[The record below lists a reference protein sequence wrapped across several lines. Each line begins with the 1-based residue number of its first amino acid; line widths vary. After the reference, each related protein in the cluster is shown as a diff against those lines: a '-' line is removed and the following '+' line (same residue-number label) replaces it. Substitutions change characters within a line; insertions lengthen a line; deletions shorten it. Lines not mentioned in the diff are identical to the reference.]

1 MDSYRVVKY
10 FTDLQ
15 DDEHVYHVGDA
26 YPRDGV
32 DVTDARVKELLGD
45 ENLQGQPLIEK
56 VNDEQPIEKVN
67 DEQPIEK
74 VNDEQP
80 TRSTRQGRKGAVVEK
95 KK

>member
-1 MDSYRVVKY
+1 MMDSYRVVKY

-32 DVTDARVKELLGD
+32 DVTDSRVKELSGD
-45 ENLQGQPLIEK
+45 ENLQGQPL
-56 VNDEQPIEKVN
+56 IEKVN

-80 TRSTRQGRKGAVVEK
+80 TRSTRQGRKGAAVEK

>member
-1 MDSYRVVKY
+1 MERYRVVKY
-10 FTDLQ
+10 FTDLC
-15 DDEHVYHVGDA
+15 DSEHAYHVGDV

-32 DVTDARVKELLGD
+32 DVTDSRVKELSGN

-56 VNDEQPIEKVN
+56 VKDER
-67 DEQPIEK
+67 
-74 VNDEQP
+74 P

>member
-56 VNDEQPIEKVN
+56 VNDEQP
-67 DEQPIEK
+67 
-74 VNDEQP
+74 

>member
-32 DVTDARVKELLGD
+32 DVTDSRVKELLGD

-56 VNDEQPIEKVN
+56 VNDEQP
-67 DEQPIEK
+67 
-74 VNDEQP
+74 
-80 TRSTRQGRKGAVVEK
+80 TRSTRQGRKGTAVEK

>member
-15 DDEHVYHVGDA
+15 DDEHAYHVGDA

-56 VNDEQPIEKVN
+56 VNDEQP
-67 DEQPIEK
+67 
-74 VNDEQP
+74 

>member
-32 DVTDARVKELLGD
+32 DVTDSRVKELSGD
-45 ENLQGQPLIEK
+45 ENLQGQPL
-56 VNDEQPIEKVN
+56 IEKVN

-80 TRSTRQGRKGAVVEK
+80 TRSTRQGRKGAVVEQK
-95 KK
+95 K

>member
-32 DVTDARVKELLGD
+32 DVTDSRVKELSGD
-45 ENLQGQPLIEK
+45 ENLQGQPL
-56 VNDEQPIEKVN
+56 
-67 DEQPIEK
+67 IEK

>member
-32 DVTDARVKELLGD
+32 DVTDSRVKELLGD
-45 ENLQGQPLIEK
+45 ENLQGHPL
-56 VNDEQPIEKVN
+56 
-67 DEQPIEK
+67 IEK